1 MGHGFLGPWVNFG
14 STASATVVPPP
25 SEWVKVVTTVGVDV
39 VDKVILYSETIVEPG
54 QTDRSNK
61 Q

>member
-14 STASATVVPPP
+14 STASATEIPPP
-25 SEWVKVVTTVGVDV
+25 PEWVKVVTTVAVNIVDTT
-39 VDKVILYSETIVEPG
+39 KSYSETIVEPG

-61 Q
+61 L